1 MKQHIAAIIRE
12 YNTPTVTVEVAN
24 TDRYDSEQ
32 SRSARLWM
40 VVLSGERG
48 TMETGLKM
56 TCIASWPIAISRPD

>member
-32 SRSARLWM
+32 IEIRHVVDGRLAW
-40 VVLSGERG
+40 RAWDY
-48 TMETGLKM
+48 ETGFGNDLHRELAYYH
-56 TCIASWPIAISRPD
+56 IPA

>member
-32 SRSARLWM
+32 IEIRHVVDGRLAW
-40 VVLSGERG
+40 LAWDY
-48 TMETGLKM
+48 ETGFENDLHRELAYYH
-56 TCIASWPIAISRPD
+56 IPA

>member
-32 SRSARLWM
+32 IEIRHVVDGRLAW
-40 VVLSGERG
+40 RAWDY
-48 TMETGLKM
+48 ETGFENDLNRELAYYH
-56 TCIASWPIAISRPD
+56 IPA

>member
-32 SRSARLWM
+32 IEIR
-40 VVLSGERG
+40 RG
-48 TMETGLKM
+48 CGWSSCLASVGL
-56 TCIASWPIAISRPD
+56 

>member
-32 SRSARLWM
+32 IEIRQVVDGRLIWRAWHYEAGFESALHREM
-40 VVLSGERG
+40 AYYH
-48 TMETGLKM
+48 
-56 TCIASWPIAISRPD
+56 IPA